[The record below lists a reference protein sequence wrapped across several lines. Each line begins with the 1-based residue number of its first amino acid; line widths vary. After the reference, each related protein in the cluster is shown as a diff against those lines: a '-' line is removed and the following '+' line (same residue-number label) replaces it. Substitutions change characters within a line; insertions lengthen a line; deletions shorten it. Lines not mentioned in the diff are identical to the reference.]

1 MNYNVQSEQGNLIP
15 VRNIYC
21 IGRNYR
27 AHAAELNHDVP
38 DNPFFFQK
46 SIPALN
52 TTNEIILPE
61 NREIHHELE
70 IVVLIGKDG
79 EMISVSST
87 DTFISGYALGLD
99 LTDRIYQ
106 TQLKEAKLPWL
117 LAKSFKGSAVVSS
130 FQAQMVQKDFWLKV
144 NGEVRQM
151 GNASQMVFS
160 ISQQISFLSSMIPL
174 MSGDLIF
181 TGTPS
186 GVGPIN
192 SGDSLELGIGEKSIH
207 SLSVK

>member
-70 IVVLIGKDG
+70 IVVLISKDG

-117 LAKSFKGSAVVSS
+117 LAKSFKGSAVVST
-130 FQAQMVQKDFWLKV
+130 FQSEMVQKNFWLKV

-186 GVGPIN
+186 GVGPIH

>member
-70 IVVLIGKDG
+70 IVVIIGKDG
-79 EMISVSST
+79 EMISVSSA

-117 LAKSFKGSAVVSS
+117 LAKSFKGSAVVST
-130 FQAQMVQKDFWLKV
+130 FQSEMVQKDFWLKM

>member
-70 IVVLIGKDG
+70 IVVLISKDG

-117 LAKSFKGSAVVSS
+117 LAKSFKGSAVVST
-130 FQAQMVQKDFWLKV
+130 FQSEMVQKDFWLKV

-160 ISQQISFLSSMIPL
+160 ISQQISILSSMIPL

-186 GVGPIN
+186 GVGPIH

>member
-70 IVVLIGKDG
+70 IVVLISKDG

-117 LAKSFKGSAVVSS
+117 LAKSFKGSAVVST
-130 FQAQMVQKDFWLKV
+130 FQSEMVQKDFWLKV

-186 GVGPIN
+186 GVGPIH

>member
-70 IVVLIGKDG
+70 IVVLIGKAG

-117 LAKSFKGSAVVSS
+117 LAKSFKGSAVVST
-130 FQAQMVQKDFWLKV
+130 FQSEMVQKDFWLKV

-186 GVGPIN
+186 GVGLIN
-192 SGDSLELGIGEKSIH
+192 SGDLLELGIEEKSIH

>member
-70 IVVLIGKDG
+70 IVVLISKDG

-117 LAKSFKGSAVVSS
+117 LAKSFKGSAVVST
-130 FQAQMVQKDFWLKV
+130 FQSEMLQKNFWLKV

-186 GVGPIN
+186 GVGSIH

>member
-27 AHAAELNHDVP
+27 AHAAELKHDVP

-117 LAKSFKGSAVVSS
+117 LAKSFKGSAVVST
-130 FQAQMVQKDFWLKV
+130 FQSEMVQKDFWLKV

-186 GVGPIN
+186 GVGPIH

>member
-21 IGRNYR
+21 IGRNYP

-38 DNPFFFQK
+38 DRPFFFQK

-79 EMISVSST
+79 EMISASST
-87 DTFISGYALGLD
+87 NTFISGYALGLD

-117 LAKSFKGSAVVSS
+117 LAKSFKGSAVVST
-130 FQAQMVQKDFWLKV
+130 FQSEMVQKDFWLKV
-144 NGEVRQM
+144 NGEVRQR

-186 GVGPIN
+186 GVGSIH

>member
-70 IVVLIGKDG
+70 IVVLISKDG

-117 LAKSFKGSAVVSS
+117 LAKSFKGSAVVST
-130 FQAQMVQKDFWLKV
+130 FQSEMVQKDFWLKV

>member
-27 AHAAELNHDVP
+27 AHTAELNHDVAER
-38 DNPFFFQK
+38 PFFFQK

-52 TTNEIILPE
+52 TSNEIILPE

-79 EMISVSST
+79 EMISASST

-117 LAKSFKGSAVVSS
+117 LAKSFKGSAVVST
-130 FQAQMVQKDFWLKV
+130 FQSEMVQKDFWLKV
-144 NGEVRQM
+144 NGEVRQR

-186 GVGPIN
+186 GVGSIH
-192 SGDSLELGIGEKSIH
+192 SGESLELGIGEKSIH
-207 SLSVK
+207 SLSVQ

>member
-27 AHAAELNHDVP
+27 AHTAELNHDVP
-38 DNPFFFQK
+38 ERPFFFQK

-79 EMISVSST
+79 EMISASST

-117 LAKSFKGSAVVSS
+117 LAKSFKGSAVVST
-130 FQAQMVQKDFWLKV
+130 FQSEMVQKDFWLKV
-144 NGEVRQM
+144 NGEVRQR

-186 GVGPIN
+186 GVGPIH

>member
-27 AHAAELNHDVP
+27 AHAAELKHDLP
-38 DNPFFFQK
+38 DSPFFFQK

-52 TTNEIILPE
+52 TTNEIILPR

-79 EMISVSST
+79 EMISANST
-87 DTFISGYALGLD
+87 DTFINGYALGLD

-117 LAKSFKGSAVVSS
+117 LAKSFKGSAVVAT
-130 FQAQMVQKDFWLKV
+130 FQSEVVQKDFWLKV
-144 NGEVRQM
+144 NGEVRQI

-160 ISQQISFLSSMIPL
+160 ISQQISYLSSMIPL
-174 MSGDLIF
+174 MTGDLIF

-186 GVGPIN
+186 GVGRIQ
-192 SGDSLELGIGEKSIH
+192 SGDSLALGIGEKSIH

>member
-1 MNYNVQSEQGNLIP
+1 
-15 VRNIYC
+15 
-21 IGRNYR
+21 
-27 AHAAELNHDVP
+27 
-38 DNPFFFQK
+38 
-46 SIPALN
+46 
-52 TTNEIILPE
+52 
-61 NREIHHELE
+61 
-70 IVVLIGKDG
+70 
-79 EMISVSST
+79 
-87 DTFISGYALGLD
+87 LD

-117 LAKSFKGSAVVSS
+117 LAKSFKGSAVVST
-130 FQAQMVQKDFWLKV
+130 FQSEMVQKDFWLKV

-186 GVGPIN
+186 GVGPIH

>member
-27 AHAAELNHDVP
+27 AHAAELKHDVP
-38 DNPFFFQK
+38 DSPFFFQK

-79 EMISVSST
+79 EMISASST

-130 FQAQMVQKDFWLKV
+130 FQSEMVQKDFWLKV

-186 GVGPIN
+186 GVGPIH
-192 SGDSLELGIGEKSIH
+192 SGDLLELGIEEKSIH

>member
-38 DNPFFFQK
+38 DHPFFFQK

-52 TTNEIILPE
+52 TANEIILPE

-79 EMISVSST
+79 EMISASST
-87 DTFISGYALGLD
+87 NTFISGYALGLD

-117 LAKSFKGSAVVSS
+117 LAKSFKGSAVVST
-130 FQAQMVQKDFWLKV
+130 FQSEMVQKDFWLKV
-144 NGEVRQM
+144 NDEVRQM

-160 ISQQISFLSSMIPL
+160 ISQQISFLSSRIPL

-186 GVGPIN
+186 GVGPIH

>member
-38 DNPFFFQK
+38 DSPFFFQK

-117 LAKSFKGSAVVSS
+117 LAKSFKGSAVVST
-130 FQAQMVQKDFWLKV
+130 FQSEMVQKDFWLKV

-160 ISQQISFLSSMIPL
+160 ISQQISILSSMIPL

-186 GVGPIN
+186 GVGSIH

>member
-1 MNYNVQSEQGNLIP
+1 MNYNVQSEQGNLTP

-117 LAKSFKGSAVVSS
+117 LAKSFKGSAVVST
-130 FQAQMVQKDFWLKV
+130 FQSEMVQKDFWLKV

-186 GVGPIN
+186 GVGPIH

>member
-1 MNYNVQSEQGNLIP
+1 MNYNIQSEQGNLIP

-27 AHAAELNHDVP
+27 AHAAELKHDVP
-38 DNPFFFQK
+38 DSPFFFQK

-79 EMISVSST
+79 EMISASST

-117 LAKSFKGSAVVSS
+117 LAKSFKGSAVVST
-130 FQAQMVQKDFWLKV
+130 FQSEMVQKDFWLKV

-186 GVGPIN
+186 GVGPIH
-192 SGDSLELGIGEKSIH
+192 SGDSLALGIGEKSIH

>member
-70 IVVLIGKDG
+70 IVVLISKDG

-117 LAKSFKGSAVVSS
+117 LAKSFKGSAVVST
-130 FQAQMVQKDFWLKV
+130 FQSEMLQKNFWLKV

-186 GVGPIN
+186 GVGPIH

>member
-27 AHAAELNHDVP
+27 AHAAELKHDVP
-38 DNPFFFQK
+38 DSPFFFQK

-79 EMISVSST
+79 EMISASST

-160 ISQQISFLSSMIPL
+160 ISQQISILSSMIPL

-186 GVGPIN
+186 GVGPIH

>member
-70 IVVLIGKDG
+70 IVVIIGKDG
-79 EMISVSST
+79 EMISVSSA

-117 LAKSFKGSAVVSS
+117 LAKSFKGSAVVST
-130 FQAQMVQKDFWLKV
+130 FQSEMVQKDFWLKM

-186 GVGPIN
+186 GVGPIH

>member
-117 LAKSFKGSAVVSS
+117 LAKSFKGSAVVST
-130 FQAQMVQKDFWLKV
+130 FQSEMVQKDFWLKM

-186 GVGPIN
+186 GVGPIH

>member
-61 NREIHHELE
+61 NKEIHHELE

-117 LAKSFKGSAVVSS
+117 LAKSFKGSAVVST
-130 FQAQMVQKDFWLKV
+130 FQSEMVQKDFWLKV

-186 GVGPIN
+186 GVGPIH

>member
-117 LAKSFKGSAVVSS
+117 LAKSFKGSAVVST
-130 FQAQMVQKDFWLKV
+130 FQSEMVQKDFWLKV

-186 GVGPIN
+186 GVGPIH

>member
-61 NREIHHELE
+61 NIEIHHELE
-70 IVVLIGKDG
+70 IVVLIGKAG

-117 LAKSFKGSAVVSS
+117 LAKSFKGSAVVST
-130 FQAQMVQKDFWLKV
+130 FQSEMVQKDFWLKV

-174 MSGDLIF
+174 MSGDLTF

-186 GVGPIN
+186 GVGPIH

>member
-79 EMISVSST
+79 EMISASST

-117 LAKSFKGSAVVSS
+117 LAKSFKGSAVVST
-130 FQAQMVQKDFWLKV
+130 FQSEMVQKDFWLKV

-207 SLSVK
+207 SLSVN

>member
-38 DNPFFFQK
+38 DSPFFFQK

-117 LAKSFKGSAVVSS
+117 LAKSFKGSAVVST
-130 FQAQMVQKDFWLKV
+130 FQSEMVQKDFWLKV

-186 GVGPIN
+186 GVGSIH

>member
-38 DNPFFFQK
+38 DSPFFFQK

-117 LAKSFKGSAVVSS
+117 LAKSFKGSAVVST
-130 FQAQMVQKDFWLKV
+130 FQSEMVQKDFWLKV

>member
-1 MNYNVQSEQGNLIP
+1 MNYNVQSEQGNLTP

-70 IVVLIGKDG
+70 IVVLISKDG

-117 LAKSFKGSAVVSS
+117 LAKSFKGSAVVST
-130 FQAQMVQKDFWLKV
+130 FQSEMVQKDFWLKV

-186 GVGPIN
+186 GVGPIH

>member
-27 AHAAELNHDVP
+27 AHAAELKHDVP
-38 DNPFFFQK
+38 DSPFFFQK

-52 TTNEIILPE
+52 TANEIILPE

-79 EMISVSST
+79 EMISASST

-117 LAKSFKGSAVVSS
+117 LAKSFKGSAVVSA
-130 FQAQMVQKDFWLKV
+130 FQSEMVQKDFWLKM

-186 GVGPIN
+186 GVGPIH

>member
-52 TTNEIILPE
+52 TTNEIILPG

-117 LAKSFKGSAVVSS
+117 LAKSFKGSAVVST
-130 FQAQMVQKDFWLKV
+130 FQSEMVQKNFWLKV

>member
-27 AHAAELNHDVP
+27 AHAAELKHDVP
-38 DNPFFFQK
+38 DSPFFFQK

-117 LAKSFKGSAVVSS
+117 LAKSFKGSAVVST
-130 FQAQMVQKDFWLKV
+130 FQSEMVQKDFWLKV

>member
-1 MNYNVQSEQGNLIP
+1 MNYNVQSEQGNLTP

-70 IVVLIGKDG
+70 IVVLISKDG

-117 LAKSFKGSAVVSS
+117 LAKSFKGSAVVSA
-130 FQAQMVQKDFWLKV
+130 FQSEMVQKDFWLKM

-186 GVGPIN
+186 GVGPIH

>member
-1 MNYNVQSEQGNLIP
+1 MNYNIQSEQGNLIP

-27 AHAAELNHDVP
+27 AHAAELKHDVP
-38 DNPFFFQK
+38 DSPFFFQK

-79 EMISVSST
+79 EMISASST

-117 LAKSFKGSAVVSS
+117 LAKSFKGSAVVST
-130 FQAQMVQKDFWLKV
+130 FQSEMVQKDFWLKM

-192 SGDSLELGIGEKSIH
+192 SGDLLELGIGEKSIH

>member
-1 MNYNVQSEQGNLIP
+1 MNYNIQSEQGNLIP

-27 AHAAELNHDVP
+27 AHAAELKHDVP
-38 DNPFFFQK
+38 DSPFFFQK

-79 EMISVSST
+79 EMISASST

-117 LAKSFKGSAVVSS
+117 LAKSFKGSAVVST
-130 FQAQMVQKDFWLKV
+130 FQSEMVQKDFWLKV

-186 GVGPIN
+186 GVGPIH

>member
-70 IVVLIGKDG
+70 IVVLIGKAG

-117 LAKSFKGSAVVSS
+117 LAKSFKGSAVVST
-130 FQAQMVQKDFWLKV
+130 FQSEMVQKDFWLKV

>member
-70 IVVLIGKDG
+70 IVVLISKDG

-117 LAKSFKGSAVVSS
+117 LAKSFKGSAVVSA
-130 FQAQMVQKDFWLKV
+130 FQSEMVQNDFWLKM

-186 GVGPIN
+186 GVGPIH

>member
-27 AHAAELNHDVP
+27 AHAAELKHDVP
-38 DNPFFFQK
+38 DSPFFFQK

-79 EMISVSST
+79 EMISASST

-117 LAKSFKGSAVVSS
+117 LAKSFKGSAVVST
-130 FQAQMVQKDFWLKV
+130 FQSEMVRKDFWLKV

-186 GVGPIN
+186 GVGPIH

>member
-38 DNPFFFQK
+38 DRPFFFQK

-79 EMISVSST
+79 EMISASST

-117 LAKSFKGSAVVSS
+117 LAKSFKGSAVVST
-130 FQAQMVQKDFWLKV
+130 FQSEMVQKDFWLKV

-160 ISQQISFLSSMIPL
+160 ISQQISFLSSRIPL

-186 GVGPIN
+186 GVGSIH